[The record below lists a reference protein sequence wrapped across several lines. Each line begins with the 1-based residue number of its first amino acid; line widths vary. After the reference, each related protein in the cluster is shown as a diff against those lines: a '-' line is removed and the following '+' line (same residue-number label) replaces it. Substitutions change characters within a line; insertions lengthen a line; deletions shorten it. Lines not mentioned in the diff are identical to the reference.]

1 MSEHGRSSLISVSV
15 DLALTALYGV
25 WESRTGGNI
34 RVDLLLIFP
43 ALFSSYLVALWPRFR
58 YWSIPIAATLMAINF
73 GYFVISY
80 RLFDKYPG

>member
-1 MSEHGRSSLISVSV
+1 MVSVSV
-15 DLALTALYGV
+15 AVILTALYWL

-43 ALFSSYLVALWPRFR
+43 ALFSCYLVTLWPRFR
-58 YWSIPIAATLMAINF
+58 YWSIPIAVSLMAINF

-80 RLFDKYPG
+80 KLFDKYPG

>member
-1 MSEHGRSSLISVSV
+1 MVSVSV
-15 DLALTALYGV
+15 AVILTALYWL

-43 ALFSSYLVALWPRFR
+43 ALFSCYLATLWPRFR
-58 YWSIPIAATLMAINF
+58 YWSIPIAVSLMAINF

-80 RLFDKYPG
+80 KLFDKYPG